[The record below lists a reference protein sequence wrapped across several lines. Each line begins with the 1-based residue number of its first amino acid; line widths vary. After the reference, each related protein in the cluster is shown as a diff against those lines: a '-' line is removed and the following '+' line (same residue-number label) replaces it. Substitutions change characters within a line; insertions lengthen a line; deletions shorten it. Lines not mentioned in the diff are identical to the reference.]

1 MAASR
6 SCIVTGIRHRTTFH
20 APPATGIAG
29 TGTVHPPSPRE
40 LRLASTPTV
49 PPPIQRGQSA
59 APTGGGVGKL
69 PSHRGHPFSV
79 TIVDVGD
86 CHGMPSECP
95 TFAKRTLA
103 SEEAACARRA
113 WESPG
118 RYQAKSGSMPRSN
131 SGERS
136 CKEAIRAIVM
146 VLKPSG
152 AAPCHSLQNADCSAR
167 RQRPLIMPL
176 TWPARMACLLPRRTC
191 VTRGYATTRSLVS
204 CLVPGTSIAS
214 MNVPAYRPNYH
225 IHQKPGTPARR
236 LSDS

>member
-20 APPATGIAG
+20 STWPIRGAHWRRRREVAVSSRTSIRCHDCRCGRLPWDAFGMSDVRQADSGERRSGVRQACLGISRAL
-29 TGTVHPPSPRE
+29 P
-40 LRLASTPTV
+40 
-49 PPPIQRGQSA
+49 
-59 APTGGGVGKL
+59 GKI
-69 PSHRGHPFSV
+69 RF
-79 TIVDVGD
+79 D
-86 CHGMPSECP
+86 
-95 TFAKRTLA
+95 A
-103 SEEAACARRA
+103 
-113 WESPG
+113 
-118 RYQAKSGSMPRSN
+118 RSN
-131 SGERS
+131 SGQRS

-176 TWPARMACLLPRRTC
+176 TWPARMACHLPRRTC

-214 MNVPAYRPNYH
+214 MNVPAYRPSYH